1 VLKEFKEF
9 AVRGNVVDMAVGI
22 VLGTAFGL
30 IVRSLVAD
38 VLMPPL
44 GLLLGDVDF
53 TNLFMTL
60 RKGAPPGPYPSLE
73 EARAAGA
80 VTLNYG
86 LFINTVA
93 SFLIVA
99 GAMFFLVRSINRMKR
114 KEEAG
119 PPPAPDT
126 KSCPY
131 CVSTIPAK
139 ASRCPFCTSQVE

>member
-1 VLKEFKEF
+1 MLKEFKEF

-30 IVRSLVAD
+30 IVKSLVSD
-38 VLMPPL
+38 LLMPPL
-44 GLLLGDVDF
+44 GLALGDVDF
-53 TNLFMTL
+53 SNLFATL
-60 RKGAPPGPYPSLE
+60 SEGAPPGPYPSLE
-73 EARAAGA
+73 EAKAAGA

-86 LFINTVA
+86 LFMNTVV

-119 PPPAPDT
+119 PPPAPET
-126 KSCPY
+126 KACPF
-131 CVSTIPAK
+131 CLSTIPAK
-139 ASRCPFCTSQVE
+139 ASRCPFCTSAVE